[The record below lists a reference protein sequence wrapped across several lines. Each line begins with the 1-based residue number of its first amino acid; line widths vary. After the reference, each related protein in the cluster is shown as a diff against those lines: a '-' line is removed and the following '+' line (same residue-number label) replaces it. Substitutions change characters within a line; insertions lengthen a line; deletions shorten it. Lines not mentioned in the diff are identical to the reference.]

1 MAEQEVIKK
10 LKAGTFDGLS
20 NDVKAYITSTTS
32 DPQKCGDFIKA
43 LFSHVIRSQNS
54 GALHKVPEEILA
66 AIELGLHALKNILRP
81 SGITDHLNVLYHV
94 FALLL
99 KEEQFLQASAAAEVM
114 LSLLKAMDCQNSK
127 TAIVI
132 SNAYVQLWNTALE
145 IRQQGVQAN
154 QAIAFELLLHAMQF
168 LCLKDEVTAVTEKH
182 YTAANWCAIKMKS
195 EPWLARLRRCILPA
209 ISTLLRRTPT
219 RLRAS
224 VPFVVDILL
233 EQNKMSSKLGKNLS
247 LIAEWRN
254 IADEALFA
262 LEVPLYHHVTALLS
276 LVDQVSALSLCVTD
290 GNNQMPHIKL
300 PKSIRW
306 QECQPGKEEFMCLTS
321 CMQVI
326 LVRLHA
332 AEQFIQGASSRQAF
346 VAAITAMLDLGPFI
360 KQYLSCLHSIKASPS
375 YISTALRVL
384 RALLI
389 LHTYL
394 VQETKDK
401 EECAKALT
409 VPEKFYP
416 SSFLKMAEACVGE
429 VLEIGVLS
437 RTFYAV
443 AYNCF
448 QSKVSKYAALYT
460 KISVELSVL
469 HISRHPEENTVE
481 FQKDFWKRCELL
493 LWQYRQEKQYTEILL
508 ITGKVLNLGPELRSQ
523 ALVRWVKIRKEMG
536 SSEEFQGSL
545 SKQLEAHGVPQ
556 KMTAED
562 KFGFL
567 SFELNVSV
575 REGLPADTCVD
586 LFNEL
591 KEFAPQVNSKL
602 ADSYVLVESTL
613 LLSRFPYMDFNLECT
628 FDESFH
634 RALNSVE
641 DLLKTNDKDTAD
653 IAKLLN
659 AGCLY
664 WLYMNKIDM
673 LRDFAAKD
681 VSEAAVDPLEMKCDD
696 PILSQALAEDK
707 DYSCDATKSYRH
719 INVGYELSAQKN
731 LDQVLEMWTTAFA
744 RPSSEWSLM
753 FRDLV
758 ECWFFEHVKV
768 VCEVYASS
776 FRFLEE
782 VKAATLWYTVAMDR
796 SMNQGTVLA
805 ASYLINALIKVGL
818 VDAAADV
825 ARQTEATAGQLDEG
839 LPRLRF
845 VLAKAHLLYNQEKF
859 TEGFQLLDQ
868 LLKHPLLQK
877 NNKSALLFMA
887 EVKLLVCKYSLL
899 PATISKPFHTNGFL
913 ECDTPVILAQEALRI
928 SQGVLHHFRENVDG
942 EPCDL
947 LTMWTLERM
956 LLDSAALLG
965 QLYTSIG
972 AAKEAYAFLKEYLRR
987 AQVMVSATRCAR
999 LVLLIA
1005 NLDLLCEKLHDVKH
1019 KLSRVEFMLH
1029 LKNFSCPSKLQG
1041 EEAVTVA
1048 STDMTDSI
1056 DIGEKTYDKYPC
1068 PPRSH
1073 SLAVVLFLKQETV
1086 PQSPP
1091 SVPSLDKIHNT
1102 NCSCQLCEFY
1112 ATRQLWIERDLLKC
1126 LLYITVGDVTA
1137 AIGGLE
1143 MLLDLVSS
1151 LQQKLAK
1158 EVASAASFLK
1168 RHLSKALICGQNRT
1182 VGAWGELLT
1191 LQTTILLH
1199 LSEAYL
1205 QRKSYL
1211 TSLEKADEGLK
1222 LVSLNGC
1229 GNRSHWKVFASL
1241 AHQKVKV
1248 LVTMS
1253 RKSKDSS
1260 GDLKGSSL
1268 WIANTNEHAAVTTTI
1283 GMDAV
1288 SPPRGSER
1296 HTVPLK
1302 APNAPKLRRDTPMD
1316 MYLKSLSRAE
1326 ASSTAKKGKGKAE
1339 KAAFVVFDETVED
1352 SVGGEK
1358 HSVARASRK
1367 VGVRTRAAAAAGDA
1381 SDDLDDKPE
1390 VSRMPK
1396 KQVRAQ
1402 RKAAKTDLVSMNTGR
1417 DAGTRPS
1424 DESASEQAPTNS
1436 TQGASTALLNAIDEE
1451 EEAVASIARFS
1462 LQEREPRLIEDVV
1475 PYMEH
1480 EIVFTEEQ
1488 LASCKP
1494 QALDEMIA
1502 LLDKAFELII
1512 HFPPCP
1518 LYAEM
1523 SRTMVHLLDLQE
1535 RHTKDH
1541 KTASLWY
1548 VSQASSV
1555 TLQHVGLTFLYKKLK
1570 KQRATSVCDAVQ
1582 DFEFN
1587 KEDTIKAQALNF
1599 RLLSALK
1606 TAQLTELY
1614 ELLPADWT
1622 VVQVTAA
1629 ESAAKGPGGV
1639 TLTPDLFIC
1648 QCRKGKAPIMV
1659 KLSGSSDQQFHTVLF
1674 KEFKKILDE
1683 SRATM
1688 KMTEP
1693 PVFWSVRRA
1702 LDKRMKDVLESME
1715 NVWMGCWKGIFHGK
1729 IVDAGTYKDLRDSV
1743 VQVVSKATKHKLE
1756 CSNSR
1761 LLEAV
1766 IDSAADLTE
1775 YQLSVAVCQLFGIRS
1790 SHAAHNVICNL
1801 IKSKASPDTPRH
1813 PVILILD
1820 KAVQA
1825 LPWESTPIL
1834 LKNSVS
1840 RAPSLNYLRAQLLQ
1854 YHYMAENIYM
1864 QHVDTS
1870 KTYFILNP
1878 TNDIPRTQ
1886 AQFESI
1892 FTGLGW
1898 QGVTGK
1904 PPDKEEFQAA
1914 IIGKDLIVYCGH
1926 GSGRE
1931 YLVND
1936 IIEQMHCHACP
1947 ILMGC
1952 GSGRLKVFGPQ
1963 IEPFGVVLQYWIGG
1977 SPSVVANLW
1986 DVTDKDIDRF
1996 TETFLRHWVP
2006 KMGSD
2011 THISD
2016 ITTAVQLSRS
2026 SCKLQYLVG
2035 AAPVVYGLPVQSKN
2049 VQ

>member
-1 MAEQEVIKK
+1 MAEQVIKK
-10 LKAGTFDGLS
+10 LKAGNVDGLL
-20 NDVKAYITSTTS
+20 NDAKAYITSTTS
-32 DPQKCGDFIKA
+32 DPKKCGDYIKA
-43 LFSHVIRSQNS
+43 LFSHVIKLQNA
-54 GALHKVPEEILA
+54 GAPRKVPEEILA
-66 AIELGLHALKNILRP
+66 TIEMGLRTLKNILRL
-81 SGITDHLNVLYHV
+81 SDITDHLNVLYHV

-99 KEEQFLQASAAAEVM
+99 REEQFLQASTAAEIM
-114 LSLLKAMDCQNSK
+114 LSLLKTMDCQSSK

-132 SNAYVQLWNTALE
+132 ANAYVQLWNTALE
-145 IRQQGVQAN
+145 IRQLKVQAN

-182 YTAANWCAIKMKS
+182 YTAANWCAITMKS
-195 EPWLARLRRCILPA
+195 EPWLARLRQCILPA

-233 EQNKMSSKLGKNLS
+233 EQHKMSFKLGKNFS
-247 LIAEWRN
+247 LVAEWRN
-254 IADEALFA
+254 VVDEALFA
-262 LEVPLYHHVTALLS
+262 FEVSLYHHVTALLS
-276 LVDQVSALSLCVTD
+276 VVDQVSALSLCVTD
-290 GNNQMPHIKL
+290 GNSPILHIKL

-306 QECQPGKEEFMCLTS
+306 QECQPGIGEFMCLTS
-321 CMQVI
+321 CMQAI
-326 LVRLHA
+326 LLRLHA
-332 AEQFIQGASSRQAF
+332 AEQFIQGASSRQPF
-346 VAAITAMLDLGPFI
+346 VAAITAILGLGPFV
-360 KQYLSCLHSIKASPS
+360 KQYLSCLHDVKASQPHV
-375 YISTALRVL
+375 STALRVL

-394 VQETKDK
+394 IQETKDK

-416 SSFLKMAEACVGE
+416 SSFLKLAEACVAE
-429 VLEIGVLS
+429 VVEIGVLS

-448 QSKVSKYAALYT
+448 QSKVNKHATLYT

-469 HISRHPEENTVE
+469 HISHHPEENTVE
-481 FQKDFWKRCELL
+481 FQKEFWKRCELL
-493 LWQYRQEKQYTEILL
+493 LWQYRQEKQYTEALL
-508 ITGKVLNLGPELRSQ
+508 VTGKVLNVGPELRSQ
-523 ALVRWVKIRKEMG
+523 ALVRWVKIRKEMD
-536 SSEEFQGSL
+536 SSEEFRGSL
-545 SKQLEAHGVPQ
+545 LKQLEGHGVPQ

-567 SFELNVSV
+567 GFELNVSV

-586 LFNEL
+586 LFHEL
-591 KEFAPQVNSKL
+591 KELAPQVNSKL
-602 ADSYVLVESTL
+602 ADSYVLVESTR
-613 LLSRFPYMDFNLECT
+613 LLSRYPYVDFNLECT
-628 FDESFH
+628 FDESFQ

-641 DLLKTNDKDTAD
+641 ELLKTNDKATAD

-659 AGCLY
+659 AGCLF

-673 LRDFAAKD
+673 LREFAAKD
-681 VSEAAVDPLEMKCDD
+681 VTEAAVDPLEIKCDD

-707 DYSCDATKSYRH
+707 DYSCDSTRSYRH

-731 LDQVLEMWTTAFA
+731 LDQVLEMWCTAFA

-782 VKAATLWYTVAMDR
+782 IKAATLWYSVAMDR
-796 SMNQGTVLA
+796 SMNQETVLA

-818 VDAAADV
+818 MDAAADV
-825 ARQTEATAGQLDEG
+825 AQQTEAMAGQLDEG

-845 VLAKAHLLYNQEKF
+845 VLARAYLLYNQEKF
-859 TEGFQLLDQ
+859 IEGFRLLDQ

-877 NNKSALLFMA
+877 SNKSSLLFMA

-899 PATISKPFHTNGFL
+899 PAAISKPFHADGLL

-928 SQGVLHHFRENVDG
+928 SQGVLHHFTENVNV

-965 QLYTSIG
+965 QLYTIVG

-1005 NLDLLCEKLHDVKH
+1005 NLDLLCEKLHDVKR
-1019 KLSRVEFMLH
+1019 KLSSVEFMLH
-1029 LKNFSCPSKLQG
+1029 LKNFSCPNKLQG
-1041 EEAVTVA
+1041 EEAITE
-1048 STDMTDSI
+1048 TNIDMTDST
-1056 DIGEKTYDKYPC
+1056 DVGEKTYDKYPC

-1073 SLAVVLFLKQETV
+1073 SMAIVLFLKQETGL
-1086 PQSPP
+1086 QSPP

-1143 MLLDLVSS
+1143 TLLDLVGS
-1151 LQQKLAK
+1151 LQQKLSK

-1168 RHLSKALICGQNRT
+1168 RHLSKAFPCAQNRT

-1191 LQTTILLH
+1191 LQATILLH
-1199 LSEAYL
+1199 LSEAHL

-1222 LVSLNGC
+1222 LVSLNDC
-1229 GNRSHWKVFASL
+1229 GNKSHWKVFASL
-1241 AHQKVKV
+1241 AHQKVRV
-1248 LVTMS
+1248 LGTMS

-1268 WIANTNEHAAVTTTI
+1268 WIANTNEHAAATTVVD
-1283 GMDAV
+1283 MDAV

-1296 HTVPLK
+1296 RPAPLK
-1302 APNAPKLRRDTPMD
+1302 VPNAPKARRDTPLD
-1316 MYLKSLSRAE
+1316 MYLKSLGRAE
-1326 ASSTAKKGKGKAE
+1326 ASSTAKKGKGKE
-1339 KAAFVVFDETVED
+1339 DKAAFVVFDETVED

-1381 SDDLDDKPE
+1381 SDDVNEKPE

-1402 RKAAKTDLVSMNTGR
+1402 RKAAKTDLVSTNTGR

-1424 DESASEQAPTNS
+1424 GESASEQAPTNT
-1436 TQGASTALLNAIDEE
+1436 TQGASAALLNTIDEE

-1462 LQEREPRLIEDVV
+1462 LQEREPRLIEDV
-1475 PYMEH
+1475 PYVEH

-1548 VSQASSV
+1548 VSQTSSV
-1555 TLQHVGLTFLYKKLK
+1555 TLQHVGLAFLYKKLK
-1570 KQRATSVCDAVQ
+1570 KQRAASICDTVQ
-1582 DFEFN
+1582 DFEFCE
-1587 KEDTIKAQALNF
+1587 EDIIKAQALNF
-1599 RLLSALK
+1599 RLLSALE

-1622 VVQVTAA
+1622 LVQVVAA

-1639 TLTPDLFIC
+1639 TLTPDLFVS
-1648 QCRKGKAPIMV
+1648 QWRKGKAPIMV

-1674 KEFKKILDE
+1674 KEFKSILDE

-1688 KMTEP
+1688 KMIEP
-1693 PVFWSVRRA
+1693 PLWWSVRRA
-1702 LDKRMKDVLESME
+1702 LDKRMKDLLESME

-1729 IVDAGTYKDLRDSV
+1729 IVDADTHKDLRGSV

-1790 SHAAHNVICNL
+1790 SHAAHNILCNL

-1840 RAPSLNYLRAQLLQ
+1840 RVPSLNYLRAQLLQ
-1854 YHYMAENIYM
+1854 YHYMAENVYT
-1864 QHVDTS
+1864 QRVDTT

-1892 FTGLGW
+1892 FTSLGW

-1904 PPDKEEFQAA
+1904 HPSKEEFQAA
-1914 IIGKDLIVYCGH
+1914 LIGKDLIVYCGH

-1936 IIEQMHCHACP
+1936 VIEQMRCRACP
-1947 ILMGC
+1947 MLMGC
-1952 GSGRLKVFGPQ
+1952 GSGRLKVFGQQ

-2016 ITTAVQLSRS
+2016 ITTAVQFSRK